1 MAWMFFPTA
10 MTTDE
15 LLADILAELRRQRQP
30 TGLDAALWDADDVA
44 AYLRVERR
52 YVQERL
58 SKQPGWPAA
67 IRLTDTGKGSARWRA
82 REVIAWAQRRQG
94 RAA

>member
-1 MAWMFFPTA
+1 MREHDETA
-10 MTTDE
+10 DI
-15 LLADILAELRRQRQP
+15 LSAILAELQRQRTP

-52 YVQERL
+52 YVLERL
-58 SKQPGWPAA
+58 AVRTDWPKA
-67 IRLTDTGKGSARWRA
+67 IRLTDGPKGGARWRA
-82 REVIAWAQRRQG
+82 REIIAWAQRRQE

>member
-1 MAWMFFPTA
+1 MREHDETA
-10 MTTDE
+10 DI
-15 LLADILAELRRQRQP
+15 LSAILAELQRHRAP

-52 YVQERL
+52 YVLERL
-58 SKQPGWPAA
+58 AVRTDWPKA
-67 IRLTDTGKGSARWRA
+67 IRLTDGPKGGARWRA
-82 REVIAWAQRRQG
+82 REIIAWAQRRQE

>member
-1 MAWMFFPTA
+1 MS
-10 MTTDE
+10 TDQ
-15 LLADILAELRRQRQP
+15 LLADILAELRRQRTP

-52 YVQERL
+52 YVLERL
-58 SKQPGWPAA
+58 AIRTDWPRA
-67 IRLTDTGKGSARWRA
+67 IRLTDGPKGSARWRA
-82 REVIAWAQRRQG
+82 REVIAWAQRRQE

>member
-1 MAWMFFPTA
+1 
-10 MTTDE
+10 MTTDQ

-52 YVQERL
+52 YVLERL
-58 SKQPGWPAA
+58 AIRPDWPAP
-67 IRLTDTGKGSARWRA
+67 IRLTDGPKGGARWRA
-82 REVIAWAQRRQG
+82 REVIHWAQKRQE

>member
-1 MAWMFFPTA
+1 
-10 MTTDE
+10 MTTDQ

-30 TGLDAALWDADDVA
+30 TSLDAALWDADDVA

-52 YVQERL
+52 YVLERL
-58 SKQPGWPAA
+58 AIRPDWPAA

-82 REVIAWAQRRQG
+82 REVIAWAQRRKE

>member
-1 MAWMFFPTA
+1 MREHDETA
-10 MTTDE
+10 DI
-15 LLADILAELRRQRQP
+15 LSAILAELQRQRTP

-52 YVQERL
+52 YVLERL
-58 SKQPGWPAA
+58 AVRADWPKA
-67 IRLTDTGKGSARWRA
+67 IRLTDGPKGGARWRA
-82 REVIAWAQRRQG
+82 REIIAWAQRRQE